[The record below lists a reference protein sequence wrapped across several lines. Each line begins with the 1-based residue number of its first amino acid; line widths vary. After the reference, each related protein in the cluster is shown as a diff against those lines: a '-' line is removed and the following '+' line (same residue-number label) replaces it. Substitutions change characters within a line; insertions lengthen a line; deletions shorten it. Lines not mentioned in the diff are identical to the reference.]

1 MKLTKM
7 FAKGTLVAVLMSS
20 VIMTG
25 CWKKQN
31 ADDQN
36 PKALA
41 VIQAAE
47 GQNVKGEL
55 TLTQDANGV
64 KISGKLTGLQPGK
77 HGIQIVAV
85 SEVAAPAEQQA
96 AAPAKEGDKAAPAAK
111 EGDKAAA
118 QTAAAPEAKEAATTV
133 INLGNIEADGEG
145 NAVVDITNAQI
156 SLSGESSIVGKAIL
170 IKVTD
175 IDAPVAAN
183 DKAGQGLITVVGKE

>member
-1 MKLTKM
+1 MKVTKM

-77 HGIQIVAV
+77 HGIQIIAV

-96 AAPAKEGDKAAPAAK
+96 AAPAAK
-111 EGDKAAA
+111 EGDKAA

>member
-1 MKLTKM
+1 M
-7 FAKGTLVAVLMSS
+7 FVKGTLVAVLMSS

-25 CWKKQN
+25 CWKKKS

-47 GQNVKGEL
+47 GQNIRGEL

-77 HGIQIVAV
+77 HGIQIVSV
-85 SEVAAPAEQQA
+85 SEVASPAEQQA
-96 AAPAKEGDKAAPAAK
+96 AAPAAK
-111 EGDKAAA
+111 EGEKA
-118 QTAAAPEAKEAATTV
+118 AAAPEAAKEAATTV

-183 DKAGQGLITVVGKE
+183 DKAGQGLITVVSKE